1 MTFLT
6 SDGSYDSCD
15 VGTFPNQTYA
25 DGSGPA
31 AALHSDQSRSKYNNE
46 LSWLPGQR
54 VSACTCPGEEHP
66 GPSNSVGRGVPEID
80 ILEAE
85 KNKTDGGVGQVV
97 SQSAQFAPFTHD
109 YLYINDTEDAW
120 KVYDESRTRPNDYR
134 CVFIATRNG
143 SRLTTDPQG
152 LCYVSMQAAFLYA
165 ALTVPLLNSQ
175 QAVSAL
181 TNLPDDMFQG
191 SGANFK
197 TLGFEYWA
205 NPKNRGEGFIT
216 WQTDGKPSVR
226 MGASAMGPDQGTDGS
241 QVSQRLI
248 PEEPMVRSPVC

>member
-1 MTFLT
+1 MGNLGRPGYRATTDGTWPYSWVYPSAISATLLT
-6 SDGSYDSCD
+6 SVGSYDACD
-15 VGTFPNQTYA
+15 VGTFPNQTLA

-109 YLYINDTEDAW
+109 YLYTND
-120 KVYDESRTRPNDYR
+120 S
-134 CVFIATRNG
+134 
-143 SRLTTDPQG
+143 
-152 LCYVSMQAAFLYA
+152 
-165 ALTVPLLNSQ
+165 
-175 QAVSAL
+175 
-181 TNLPDDMFQG
+181 
-191 SGANFK
+191 
-197 TLGFEYWA
+197 TL
-205 NPKNRGEGFIT
+205 R
-216 WQTDGKPSVR
+216 
-226 MGASAMGPDQGTDGS
+226 
-241 QVSQRLI
+241 
-248 PEEPMVRSPVC
+248 